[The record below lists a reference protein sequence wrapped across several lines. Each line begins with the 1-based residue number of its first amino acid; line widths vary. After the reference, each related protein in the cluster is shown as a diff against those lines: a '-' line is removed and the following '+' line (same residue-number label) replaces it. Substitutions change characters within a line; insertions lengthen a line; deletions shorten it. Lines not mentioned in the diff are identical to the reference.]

1 MHNLPSGMLT
11 FLFTDIEGSTVL
23 WEEHPEQAR
32 TAMKRHDE
40 IVEDVVGRHN
50 GMLVRPRGEG
60 DSRFAVFVRAT
71 DAVSGAAALQKALHT
86 EPWRTPTPLRV
97 RMALHTGEAD
107 LRDGDYYGSVVN
119 RCARLRSAAH
129 GGQTLIS
136 ATTYDLVCDALLPEL
151 ELQDLGEHTLKD
163 LQRPEHIFQLNVAG
177 VPSEFP
183 ALKTLHTLKN
193 NLPAQRSPL
202 VGRERELAAIRTL
215 LLRGEVGLLTLTGPG
230 GTGKTRLSLQVAAD
244 LIEQFSDGVFFVP
257 LEAVNDSHLIASTI
271 AHTFGVREGGGRPLM
286 GSLKDYLANKQV
298 LLVLDNFEQALSAA
312 PVVAEIVSASAGIKV
327 LVTSRSRLHVAG
339 EHEFMVPPL
348 SLPEPDQPPDLASLI
363 QSGAVRLFI
372 ERAVAIKPDF
382 ELTDENAA
390 AVAEICTRLDGLPLA
405 IELAAS
411 RIKILPPR
419 AMLGRLQNR
428 LRLLTGGERNLP
440 SRQQTLRGAIDWS
453 HNLLSGDEQVLF
465 RRLSIFAGGASLGAL
480 EALSQDGLDLDVL
493 DGLSSLVDK
502 SLLRQE
508 EQENGEPRF
517 RMLET
522 IREYALERLQESGE
536 HEDIAQQ
543 HVGIYLALAE
553 ESEPELHQSDQ
564 LEWFKRLE
572 TEHDN
577 LRAALSWLLKKG
589 EVETALRLGSSL
601 WHFWW
606 VRGHLSE
613 GRMWL
618 EAAVELAAAKS
629 NRSPEHAKAL
639 YALAVFY
646 RNFGDAPCVIR
657 YSKESYALAL
667 EINDHASLGWA
678 LIIQGVGLLMQREPA
693 QARSAADG
701 AVTVLRDGGYA
712 GWDLANVLLRYAWI
726 LAGQSDVAQA
736 NEKMEAALTL
746 FRQLGDRWGTSQ
758 ALNMMGDMARIQG
771 DYDQAN
777 TLYAE
782 SLHLYRELGVKRDIP
797 ASLHN
802 LGHVALA
809 RGDNLKAKG
818 YFTEALTLHH
828 DLGNKH
834 GTAECLVGLAGVAAA
849 MRHPVRAAR
858 LLGFCAG
865 LRETL
870 GDALSPAERMQYE
883 QRYVAETRAQL
894 DEATGR
900 AAMDEGRAM
909 SIEQVIEYAL
919 ERGADSPQ

>member
-23 WEEHPEQAR
+23 WEQHPEQAR
-32 TAMKRHDE
+32 TALKRHDE
-40 IVEDVVGRHN
+40 IVEDVVSRHN
-50 GMLVRPRGEG
+50 GVLVRPRGEG
-60 DSRFAVFVRAT
+60 DSRFAVFARAT
-71 DAVSGAAALQKALHT
+71 DAVLGAAALQKALHT
-86 EPWRTPTPLRV
+86 EPWQTPAPLRV

-107 LRDGDYYGSVVN
+107 LRDSDYYGSVVN
-119 RCARLRSAAH
+119 RCARLRSAAY
-129 GGQTLIS
+129 GGQTLLS
-136 ATTYDLVCDALLPEL
+136 GVTYNLVFDVLPSGL
-151 ELQDLGEHTLKD
+151 ELRDLGEHSLKD

-183 ALKTLHTLKN
+183 PLKTLDSLKN

-202 VGRERELAAIRTL
+202 VGREKELAAIRTL

-244 LIEQFSDGVFFVP
+244 LIEQFSDCVFFVP
-257 LEAVNDSHLIASTI
+257 LEAVNEPHLVVSTI

-286 GSLKDYLANKQV
+286 DSLKDYFANKQM

-327 LVTSRSRLHVAG
+327 LVTSRARLHVAG

-348 SLPEPDQPPDLASLI
+348 SLPEPGQLPNLASLT
-363 QSGAVRLFI
+363 QYGAVRLFI

-382 ELTDENAA
+382 QVTNENAA
-390 AVAEICTRLDGLPLA
+390 AVAELCGRLDGLPLA

-411 RIKILPPR
+411 RIKILPPK

-453 HNLLSGDEQVLF
+453 YNLLSRDEQILF
-465 RRLSIFAGGASLGAL
+465 RRLAIFTGGASLNAL
-480 EALSQDGLDLDVL
+480 EALSQDGLDVDVL
-493 DGLSSLVDK
+493 DGLESLVDK

-536 HEDIAQQ
+536 HENIAQQ
-543 HVGIYLALAE
+543 HVGIYVALAE
-553 ESEPELHQSDQ
+553 ESEPQLHQSDQ

-577 LRAALSWLLKKG
+577 LRAALNWSLKKG
-589 EVETALRLGSSL
+589 EVETALRLSTSV

-613 GRMWL
+613 GRKWL
-618 EAAVELAAAKS
+618 EATLELAAKKS
-629 NRSPEHAKAL
+629 NKSPEHAKAL
-639 YALAVFY
+639 YALAVFC
-646 RNFGDAPCVIR
+646 RNFADAPCVIR
-657 YSKESYALAL
+657 YSKESAALAL
-667 EINDHASLGWA
+667 EINDQVSLGWA
-678 LIIQGVGLLMQREPA
+678 MIIQGIGLLMQREPA
-693 QARSAADG
+693 EARSAAEE

-712 GWDLANVLLRYAWI
+712 GWDLANVLLRYAMI
-726 LAGQSDVAQA
+726 LASQSDVAHA
-736 NEKMEAALTL
+736 REKMEAALIL
-746 FRQLGDRWGTSQ
+746 FRQLGDRWGASQ
-758 ALNMMGDMARIQG
+758 ALNMMGDMARMQG
-771 DYDQAN
+771 DYDRAN
-777 TLYAE
+777 TLYTE

-797 ASLHN
+797 ASLRN
-802 LGHVALA
+802 LGHVALE
-809 RGDNLKAKG
+809 RGDKLKAKG
-818 YFTEALTLHH
+818 YFTESLTLHH
-828 DLGNKH
+828 ELGNRH
-834 GTAECLVGLAGVAAA
+834 GIAECLVGLAGVAAA
-849 MRHPVRAAR
+849 MQHPVRAAR
-858 LLGFCAG
+858 LLGIWG
-865 LRETL
+865 GVREIL
-870 GDALSPAERMQYE
+870 EDIPYPAEHIAYE

-894 DEATGR
+894 DEATWST
-900 AAMDEGRAM
+900 AMDEGQAM
-909 SIEQVIEYAL
+909 SLEQGIEYAL
-919 ERGADSPQ
+919 EGSTE